1 MFFVYFHIIKL
12 YSLVD
17 LISNFSYIYCSVDS
31 AWDKWSFKYNQIEG
45 VSSARSRLWDKGGGV
60 VGGGGQVIQT
70 LW

>member
-45 VSSARSRLWDKGGGV
+45 VRSSRPFDKEKKFFSALR
-60 VGGGGQVIQT
+60 T
-70 LW
+70 